1 MLRGYLLRCTDCGY
15 LYVCETEAM
24 DCLTDRVCEHCGSSD
39 MEVIQQAEGRFGCTS
54 RLNTHVDPMTK
65 PHLNSLFCKREL
77 RAARHSDKVD

>member
-54 RLNTHVDPMTK
+54 RLNTHVYKIPQENNHPDPVKT
-65 PHLNSLFCKREL
+65 SR
-77 RAARHSDKVD
+77 